1 MMYANKG
8 IENFFGILYLILLLY
23 RDHSTLNLAGA
34 TVLIVCHHISTS
46 ALETQLLN
54 SHPHNNVALWDFK
67 FLIRLL
73 VSNYFSCMENSLKKC
88 CFSLVKLFKWTDLRK
103 VKPFQKVFRLLSH
116 FIYFFSPKF
125 LESIENPFHE
135 VECWW
140 PKCTHSESADTV
152 TQIKRNQLNFTD
164 VFIHHLIPLERD
176 CSNLSL

>member
-1 MMYANKG
+1 MNRTELNLKSYVTYANKG

-23 RDHSTLNLAGA
+23 RDHSTLNPAGA

-73 VSNYFSCMENSLKKC
+73 VSNYFFGVENSLKKC

-116 FIYFFSPKF
+116 FIYFFLQNSSKALKIRF
-125 LESIENPFHE
+125 MKWN
-135 VECWW
+135 
-140 PKCTHSESADTV
+140 ADGQSVPTAKAQ
-152 TQIKRNQLNFTD
+152 T
-164 VFIHHLIPLERD
+164 P
-176 CSNLSL
+176 